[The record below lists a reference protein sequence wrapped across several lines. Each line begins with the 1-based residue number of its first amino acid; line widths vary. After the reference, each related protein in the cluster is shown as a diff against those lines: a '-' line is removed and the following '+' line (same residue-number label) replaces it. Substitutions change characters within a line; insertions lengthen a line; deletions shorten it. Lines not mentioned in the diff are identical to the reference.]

1 MLGWA
6 TDQAGVVWLARI
18 RFRHCLACH
27 ASVFVVVWPAT
38 HLSSSLSGLPRM
50 AWHYRRW
57 RLRRSASVGGLL
69 VEPSHARLGHRPTW
83 HCLAATHSSSSLT
96 GLPRI
101 YLRHCLACHAWRGTT
116 GDGGFGGRLRRSASA
131 GGLLVEPSHARLGHR
146 PTWRCLAGTH
156 SFSSLSGLPRMAW
169 HYRRWRLRRS
179 ASAGGLLVE
188 PSHARLG
195 HRPSWHCLAATHLS
209 SSLSGLPRMAW
220 HYRRWRLRR
229 SASVG
234 GLVSMQ
240 AMPATANPDR
250 AATSVDPG
258 HAWIGHRP
266 TPPAQRRP

>member
-6 TDQAGVVWLARI
+6 TDQLGLVWLARI
-18 RFRHCLACH
+18 RLRHCLACH
-27 ASVFVVVWPAT
+27 AFVFVIVWPAT

-50 AWHYRRW
+50 AWHYW
-57 RLRRSASVGGLL
+57 
-69 VEPSHARLGHRPTW
+69 
-83 HCLAATHSSSSLT
+83 
-96 GLPRI
+96 
-101 YLRHCLACHAWRGTT
+101 
-116 GDGGFGGRLRRSASA
+116 
-131 GGLLVEPSHARLGHR
+131 
-146 PTWRCLAGTH
+146 
-156 SFSSLSGLPRMAW
+156 
-169 HYRRWRLRRS
+169 RWRLRRS

-209 SSLSGLPRMAW
+209 SSLCGLPRMAW

-229 SASVG
+229 SASAG
-234 GLVSMQ
+234 GLMSTQ

-266 TPPAQRRP
+266 TPTPPSTRRSRPRLDGPPANPDPTLPRPRTTARRPPRCRGLNAGQHFPRE